1 MTGQSEIGKLFNG
14 VPSTGGAGPRP
25 PSGAA
30 EEVATAGA
38 GAVAAEVVAGLRA
51 RGLTVATAESL
62 TGGLLGAALTSVPGA
77 SAVYRGGVVAYATEL
92 KHTLLGVD
100 ADHLARAGAVD
111 GGTAAAMAAGV
122 RVRAGAD
129 IGIATTGVAGPAAQD
144 GHPAGTVHLGWAD
157 AGSASSVELA
167 LTGGRAEIRAAT
179 VAAAL
184 TLVRDRLPAPPPAGS

>member
-1 MTGQSEIGKLFNG
+1 MTGPSEITKLFDAAS
-14 VPSTGGAGPRP
+14 STGGAGPRP
-25 PSGAA
+25 SSGAA
-30 EEVATAGA
+30 DEVPAVGA
-38 GAVAAEVVAGLRA
+38 SAVAADVVAGLRA

-77 SAVYRGGVVAYATEL
+77 SAAYRGGVVAYATEL

-122 RVRAGAD
+122 RLRAGAD
-129 IGIATTGVAGPAAQD
+129 IGVATTGVAGPAAQD

-157 AGSASSVELA
+157 ATSATSVELA
-167 LTGGRAEIRAAT
+167 LTGSRAEVRAAT

-184 TLVRDRLPAPPPAGS
+184 ALVLERLPAPSPAGP